1 MGGVATNSFCPA
13 SAGFLYTILCTASLA
28 KSPLVSILGR
38 CAFPFFTIAFIV
50 FVFCSAL
57 FILRTVIPRI
67 LTDLNLAFD
76 IPPIPLS
83 RLTHILDESQRPLVP
98 KHNTKSIPRRRTRK
112 QYPIIFVVLAHRRL
126 IDRWICLLAHIRQ
139 RSRMN

>member
-28 KSPLVSILGR
+28 KSPLVSLLGR
-38 CAFPFFTIAFIV
+38 CAFPFFTIAFIIFIFIFLVIILLV

-112 QYPIIFVVLAHRRL
+112 QYPIIFVVLAHRTYR
-126 IDRWICLLAHIRQ
+126 
-139 RSRMN
+139 